1 MSDIPFF
8 TYLTSAPFPLQKAS
22 NVQMMQMCSAFAA
35 CDAPVHLFG
44 RVGTP
49 RLTET
54 ALLDYYAV
62 RTPFHIHL
70 ENMRAGRWGARW
82 FQLRLAM
89 RAWRAWVA
97 MRQKHSHWLVYTRGR
112 DALSARIALTLGA
125 QVVYE
130 VHGRPNSAYELQT
143 LRLLH
148 RHPRGRLVGLTAAL
162 VEVYVQAYGF
172 SAERWVVAPDGVDL
186 SRFEP
191 TLSRATARQQ
201 VGLAQTERWVVY
213 VGGLY
218 AGRGLEELFTAMVG
232 QVANLLVVGGRNE
245 QEIAQWQALA
255 HKIGLNGVKFTGFVA
270 PALVPAYLQAADVL
284 AMPYSR
290 QTRTASGEDTT
301 AFMSPLKLYEYM
313 AAERPIVASDLP
325 ALRTVLTHQRNA
337 LLAQPDDAT
346 SLAHAIRQLLENPAM
361 AQSLAQQARL
371 DVQSHTWQARAA
383 FILDSLVA

>member
-1 MSDIPFF
+1 MPKSPFL

-22 NVQMMQMCSAFAA
+22 NVQMMQMGSAFAA
-35 CDAPVHLFG
+35 CGVPVYLFG

-49 RLTET
+49 QLTEK
-54 ALLDYYAV
+54 ALLAYYAV
-62 RTPFHIHL
+62 HTPFHIHL
-70 ENMRAGRWGARW
+70 EAMPQIRWGARW

-97 MRQKHSHWLVYTRGR
+97 VRPKHSHWLVYTRGR
-112 DALSARIALTLGA
+112 DALSARIALALGA

-130 VHGRPNSAYELQT
+130 VHGRPNSAHELQV

-162 VEVYVQAYGF
+162 VEVYVQEYGF

-191 TLSRATARQQ
+191 ALSLATAREQ
-201 VGLAQTERWVVY
+201 VGLAQGERWVVY

-245 QEIAQWQALA
+245 QEIAHWQALA
-255 HKIGLNGVKFTGFVA
+255 HEIGLNGVKFTGFVA
-270 PALVPAYLQAADVL
+270 PSLVPAYLQAADVL

-313 AAERPIVASDLP
+313 AARRPIVASDLP
-325 ALRTVLTHQRNA
+325 ALRTLLSHRRNA
-337 LLAQPDDAT
+337 LLAQPDDST
-346 SLAHAIRQLLENPAM
+346 SLAQAIRQLLENPVM
-361 AQSLAQQARL
+361 AQSLARQARI

-383 FILDSLVA
+383 YILDSVAM